1 MGKISTEFRE
11 IYLFLKNNYSSI
23 IIVSTAVLFLILGKY
38 SGIKPGWLNALL
50 YYFIL
55 PVFVIVVFFQRNP
68 LDFGLRP
75 GNVKIWLVH
84 VCVASFVSLIVLS
97 IASRDPSIHR
107 YYISRNLD
115 MVSYTA
121 DFALKLFAW
130 EFLFRG
136 FMLMGL
142 KERFNEGSIVIQM
155 IPFALMHMGKP
166 VMEIL
171 TCIPM
176 GLYFG
181 FVAYRGNSFW
191 PAFII
196 HLVINIS
203 LKVFVNFF

>member
-1 MGKISTEFRE
+1 MEKISTELKE

-23 IIVSTAVLFLILGKY
+23 IIMSTAVLFLLLGKY
-38 SGIKPGWLNALL
+38 MGIKPGWLNALL

-55 PVFVIVVFFQRNP
+55 PVFVIVVFFQKNP

-75 GNVKIWLVH
+75 GKVKLWLVH
-84 VCVASFVSLIVLS
+84 VCAASFVSLIVLF
-97 IASRDPSIHR
+97 IASRDPSIYR
-107 YYISRNLD
+107 YYISRNLN

-142 KERFNEGSIVIQM
+142 KEKFNEGSIVIQM

-171 TCIPM
+171 ACIPM

-203 LKVFVNFF
+203 LKAFVNFF